1 MYWIEY
7 TQRGTQIELYIFVL
21 GMATAG
27 ERLAQADLFKAEGN
41 EHFKV
46 GKYKKALVSY
56 GKCVAYAK
64 CLPGTYVSRF

>member
-1 MYWIEY
+1 
-7 TQRGTQIELYIFVL
+7 
-21 GMATAG
+21 MATAG

-56 GKCVAYAK
+56 GKCIAFAK
-64 CLPGTYVSRF
+64 CLPGTSLESATLHQYSFLIV